1 VLVLIGIENDRTGEL
16 YGGAE
21 TCEELCRRGGRRF
34 GGGVESF
41 ISVTLYTIHIVIDER
56 GAYMLMKTS

>member
-1 VLVLIGIENDRTGEL
+1 MIGIEKDRTGEL

-21 TCEELCRRGGRRF
+21 TVDELCRRGGRRF
-34 GGGVESF
+34 GGGVESY
-41 ISVTLYTIHIVIDER
+41 ISTTLYVGWMEE